1 MEFAELLRTA
11 GNEPVF
17 ETGLLL
23 AGEVDADDVRR
34 QLSRWATAG
43 RIVQLRRGLYAIAAP
58 YRKVEPHPFVI
69 SNQLRP
75 HSYVSMQ
82 SALAFFGWI
91 PEAVPVTTAVTT
103 GRPGRHAT
111 PLGAQLYRHLGIKLM
126 FGYTREEVAPGQHAL
141 VAAPEKALLDLV
153 YLTPGADSAA
163 YLDGLR
169 LQGLEQLDRQRLAA
183 LVQRAD
189 RPKLERA
196 ARQLVKLADAE
207 AAESE
212 TL

>member
-1 MEFAELLRTA
+1 MEFETLLRIA

-23 AGEVDADDVRR
+23 AGAVDAADVRR
-34 QLSRWATAG
+34 QLSRWVASG
-43 RIVQLRRGLYAIAAP
+43 KILQLRRGLYSLAAP
-58 YRKVEPHPFVI
+58 YRKVEPHPFLI

-75 HSYVSMQ
+75 HSYVSLQ

-103 GRPGRHAT
+103 GRPGRHDT
-111 PLGAQLYRHLGIKLM
+111 PLGALLYRHLGIELM
-126 FGYTREEVAPGQHAL
+126 YGYTREQVAPGQHAL
-141 VAAPEKALLDLV
+141 VATPEKALLDLV

-169 LQGLEQLDRQRLAA
+169 LQGLEQLDLGRLNA
-183 LVQRAD
+183 LVKRAGW
-189 RPKLERA
+189 PKLERA
-196 ARQLVKLADAE
+196 ARQVSKLADAE
-207 AAESE
+207 TEELE